1 MYALYKN
8 VSLSVSFSGDD
19 GFEDEKRS
27 DIKYFIMKI
36 FANMVS
42 LALMLENG
50 C

>member
-19 GFEDEKRS
+19 GFEDEKRA
-27 DIKYFIMKI
+27 DIKHLIMKNI
-36 FANMVS
+36 
-42 LALMLENG
+42 